1 MRRSLRERSRAP
13 FPENLTKITIM
24 KNLIT
29 ITSLLAAGTLCASA
43 ETIEIDAF
51 GYTELGGSEANKKTS
66 SGSWTVNQLLTGR
79 TQLEDLVGTSVDLS
93 GYRTS
98 RGNSEWA
105 YGDSTTSVSFSNL
118 SSALAADA
126 DGSLS
131 LIAFDMGLHDNN
143 SGSIQVPLFASWS
156 LNLIRDGEDAKLQFV
171 VADRSTVTS
180 SAINLTDEL
189 TKISLDIT
197 IPYITSDSNANIAT
211 DTGASFSVAL
221 DGGVV
226 SGLTGSFNP
235 AANSGNT
242 GSLTRLWLGD
252 SGVTIGVVPEPSAFG
267 LLAGLGALALVAAR
281 RRRQKKA

>member
-1 MRRSLRERSRAP
+1 
-13 FPENLTKITIM
+13 M

-29 ITSLLAAGTLCASA
+29 ITSLLVAGTALANA
-43 ETIEIDAF
+43 ATIDIDAF
-51 GYTELGGSEANKKTS
+51 GYTELGGLESKKVTS

-79 TQLEDLVGTSVDLS
+79 TQLEDLIGTSVDLS

-126 DGSLS
+126 DVRLS
-131 LIAFDMGLHDNN
+131 LIAFDMG
-143 SGSIQVPLFASWS
+143 IQSENGLVPLVASWS

-171 VADRSTVTS
+171 VAGRSTFTS
-180 SAINLTDEL
+180 SSINLTDEL

-197 IPYITSDSNANIAT
+197 IPNITSDSSANIAA
-211 DTGASFSVAL
+211 DTGASFSVSL
-221 DGGVV
+221 DGGAV

-235 AANSGNT
+235 AANSGDT

-252 SGVTIGVVPEPSAFG
+252 SGVTIGAVPEPSAFG
-267 LLAGLGALALVAAR
+267 LLAGAGALALAAAR